1 VFVLTCRMD
10 HSVVLE
16 KLCRVCGR
24 SVVSKSVKTKY
35 QCKIYLDGL
44 KMVFGVDAR
53 QDNPLI
59 HPQHFCHAC
68 KTVLHKAT
76 TRPFQHLTTPFE
88 GWCHHVEGGCT
99 VCTHY
104 QAIYRGGR
112 PKTKKRTP
120 GRPPNISHQHCI
132 THVRTIAPP
141 PLQLTSNEGMEVC
154 SIHQLVPLAQLEC
167 SLCHSIP
174 CCPVELVT
182 CGNVVC
188 TNCLCT
194 ILQQQESLECPCCHI
209 DHLRDFATIRSAPP
223 IVLSMLESVCVV
235 CHKCTRHMKVRDF
248 IQHTKTSCEHEQQ
261 VVQEHS
267 SVQDLLQQPLT
278 APLTA
283 IEQKLQTSLAR
294 RSMNSSDN
302 VLQMKTGGKV
312 ELLK

>member
-1 VFVLTCRMD
+1 MFVLTCRMD

-132 THVRTIAPP
+132 NHVRTIAPP

-167 SLCHSIP
+167 SLCHSIS

-188 TNCLCT
+188 MHQLSLHHTPATGKLRVSLLPHRPSSGLCYHQKCSSNCAVHAGKCVCSVS
-194 ILQQQESLECPCCHI
+194 QMHKAHESEGLY
-209 DHLRDFATIRSAPP
+209 
-223 IVLSMLESVCVV
+223 
-235 CHKCTRHMKVRDF
+235 
-248 IQHTKTSCEHEQQ
+248 
-261 VVQEHS
+261 
-267 SVQDLLQQPLT
+267 T
-278 APLTA
+278 AY
-283 IEQKLQTSLAR
+283 
-294 RSMNSSDN
+294 
-302 VLQMKTGGKV
+302 
-312 ELLK
+312 